1 MIVFSAKHKESNN
14 EGGIHIMRERK
25 NPGRHMLPHERKAL
39 INLEF
44 EEEDMQLFHYENE
57 DDMIAAVQVLR
68 DAPPEIQILAVQLID
83 MIKEVV

>member
-1 MIVFSAKHKESNN
+1 
-14 EGGIHIMRERK
+14 MRERK

-44 EEEDMQLFHYENE
+44 EEEDMQLFHCIYENE
-57 DDMIAAVQVLR
+57 DDMAAVVQVLR
-68 DAPPEIQILAVQLID
+68 DAPPEIQVLAVQLID